1 MTTDEGTSLRSR
13 VRRFSLRPDVVS
25 MATVVL
31 VKIMMV
37 ALNFTL
43 IALAARALDIVGFG
57 NYSIL
62 FSAAG
67 LLSVVAAAGQELFV
81 IRSWN
86 EFALAGD
93 IARTKGLLRFSFAMN
108 AGATAIIASVFYS
121 WASWSFGADTALAI
135 TFFLAFGA
143 ILQIS
148 CHLLRTAVSVAAGD
162 GAGAVL
168 QFLPAI
174 IYVGACLAVGG
185 AADLAIVF
193 AFLALGSLAGVTV
206 HFLLMR
212 RLVHRLFPDFHR
224 VRAVISWREW
234 SGRSVRLWG
243 ANILEAINQYID
255 VLIIGYLV
263 NPAIAGA
270 YFVIVKLA
278 NVFAAAADSINLF
291 ATSRFSALY
300 HQRAH
305 RELDDLLNSVAWTT
319 LLFIGC
325 GMVGVVIG
333 GYLALLLINDAY
345 TAYFPELVVLCLG
358 TAALAMAQPCGSI
371 LMLTGHEDRY
381 TWIIAGSVIIRVL
394 ALFVMIP
401 PFGIMGAV
409 VATAAS
415 FVVTAMAMRQSAKRA
430 TGLDPSIARL
440 FKRTGSRI

>member
-1 MTTDEGTSLRSR
+1 LRIG
-13 VRRFSLRPDVVS
+13 RFGRHPDVMR

-37 ALNFTL
+37 ALNFAF
-43 IALAARALDIVGFG
+43 IAVAARALNIVGFG

-67 LLSVVAAAGQELFV
+67 LLSVVAVAGQELFV

-93 IARTKGLLRFSFAMN
+93 AARTKGLLWFSFALA
-108 AGATAIIASVFYS
+108 AGATAIVAGACYP
-121 WASWSFGADTALAI
+121 WARWSFDADTALAV
-135 TFFLAFGA
+135 TLFLAFGA

-162 GAGAVL
+162 GAGALL
-168 QFLPAI
+168 QTLPAI
-174 IYVGACLAVGG
+174 VYIGVCLAFGG
-185 AADLAIVF
+185 AADLATVF
-193 AFLALGSLAGVTV
+193 AFLAFGSAAGIAL

-212 RLVHRLFPDFHR
+212 RLLHRLFPDIHT
-224 VRAVISWREW
+224 VPIVINWKEW

-243 ANILEAINQYID
+243 ANILEAVNQYSD

-263 NPAIAGA
+263 SPAIAGA

-300 HQRAH
+300 HKGAD

-319 LLFIGC
+319 LLFVGC
-325 GMVGVVIG
+325 GMVGVAGG
-333 GYLALLLINDAY
+333 GYLALLLINEAY
-345 TAYFPELVVLCLG
+345 AVYFPELLILCLG

-381 TWIIAGSVIIRVL
+381 AWIIAGSVVMRVL
-394 ALFVMIP
+394 GLFIMIP

-409 VATAAS
+409 TATAVS
-415 FVVTAMAMRQSAKRA
+415 FIATAVVLRQSAKSA

-440 FKRTGSRI
+440 FKRAGRRG